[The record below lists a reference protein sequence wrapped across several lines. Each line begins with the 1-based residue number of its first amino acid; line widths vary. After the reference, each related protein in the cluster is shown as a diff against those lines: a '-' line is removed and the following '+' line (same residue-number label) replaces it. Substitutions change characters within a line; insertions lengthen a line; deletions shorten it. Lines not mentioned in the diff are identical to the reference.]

1 MKIIS
6 IIPARGG
13 SKSIPKKNL
22 IDFMGK
28 PLIAQ
33 TIEQSLSTSMIN
45 RTIVSTDC
53 QEIAGVA
60 KKYGAE
66 IFKRPDSILSLIH
79 I

>member
-33 TIEQSLSTSMIN
+33 TIKQSLRTSMIN
-45 RTIVSTDC
+45 RTIVSTES

-60 KKYGAE
+60 KKYGAVWSCY
-66 IFKRPDSILSLIH
+66 PSIWNRLYRF
-79 I
+79 